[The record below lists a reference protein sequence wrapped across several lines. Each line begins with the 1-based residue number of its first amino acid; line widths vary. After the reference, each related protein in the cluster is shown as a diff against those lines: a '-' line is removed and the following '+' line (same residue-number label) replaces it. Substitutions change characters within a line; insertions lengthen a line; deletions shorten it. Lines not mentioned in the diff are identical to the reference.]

1 MPTDRSLAAE
11 AETMEI
17 IDQHASIVE
26 TTAMDHNREGE
37 IRKVLDADRDWLIDF
52 VDIEELGSV
61 TDNDEAWNTVVSE
74 LSQQG
79 EEHLSDR
86 LSSLKERAERPF
98 PSLLKLEFEPED
110 GLEFVPGQYVRISYE
125 DEEPRVYSIASSPNS
140 TDVDLCIRRV
150 PGGHLT
156 PTLCDETVVGDDL
169 FVRGPF
175 GDEFT
180 LTPPSDRDVIFI
192 ATGTGVAPFKSMI
205 DYIFEENRDE
215 YNGEKRDIWLF
226 LGSSWK
232 DHLPYREEFSEY
244 TAEWENFHYV
254 PTCSR
259 EEYLSEW
266 AGETAYV
273 QQTFLK
279 YLDEQET
286 AADSLPAEIA
296 GWVRET
302 PVYDIN
308 ARIDPSS
315 MEVYVCGIGAMA
327 NSVSDVVEQFNLPDN
342 HYKKESYG

>member
-1 MPTDRSLAAE
+1 MTPDRSLAEE
-11 AETMEI
+11 AEVMEI

-26 TTAMDHNREGE
+26 TTAMDHNREDE
-37 IRKVLDADRDWLIDF
+37 IRKALDADRDWLVDY
-52 VDIEELGSV
+52 VDINELGSV
-61 TDNDEAWNTVVSE
+61 TDNDEAWDEIVAE

-79 EEHLSDR
+79 EEHLSGR

-98 PSLLKLEFEPED
+98 PSLLKLEFDPEER
-110 GLEFVPGQYVRISYE
+110 LEFVPGQYVRISYE

-140 TDVDLCIRRV
+140 ENIELCIRRV

-205 DYIFEENRDE
+205 DYTFEENIDE
-215 YNGEKRDIWLF
+215 FNGAKRDVWLF
-226 LGSSWK
+226 LGSSWE
-232 DHLPYREEFSEY
+232 DHLPYREEFAAY
-244 TAEWENFHYV
+244 TEKKENFHYV

-259 EEYLSEW
+259 EEYLSDW
-266 AGETAYV
+266 DGETAYV
-273 QQTFLK
+273 QQSFLK

-286 AADSLPAEIA
+286 ATDELSAEIA
-296 GWVRET
+296 EWISET

-327 NSVSDVVEQFNLPDN
+327 DSVSDVVEQFNLPDN